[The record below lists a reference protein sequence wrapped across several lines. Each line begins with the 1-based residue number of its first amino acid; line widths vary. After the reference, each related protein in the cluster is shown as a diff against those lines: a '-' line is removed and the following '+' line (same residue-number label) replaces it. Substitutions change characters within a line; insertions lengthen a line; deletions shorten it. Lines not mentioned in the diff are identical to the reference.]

1 MVFADKSLKI
11 EEHIYR
17 QLLMQ
22 QMEIKVGFN
31 DYQTQVGKLK
41 GLHFV
46 SNLSNNKKEAFIKEV
61 KQRISVLF
69 SRIENIDVRLVEAIH
84 S

>member
-1 MVFADKSLKI
+1 MTFANQVKAFQELEFFQNFMVFADKSLKI

-61 KQRISVLF
+61 K
-69 SRIENIDVRLVEAIH
+69 
-84 S
+84 